1 MARREEAASFHA
13 RDLRGGIKCAG
24 RGLPRAAQ
32 REAMGATQDAKGAR
46 GPQPLEGGRCA
57 PYVALREKYVGG
69 QMAALEEGV
78 GGTS

>member
-1 MARREEAASFHA
+1 
-13 RDLRGGIKCAG
+13 
-24 RGLPRAAQ
+24 
-32 REAMGATQDAKGAR
+32 MGATQDAKGAR